1 MVGLGM
7 GTRLPWPD
15 AKGYAWQGQK
25 QPSALCAVCLG
36 SVGVFVGACAHV
48 ACFVVLLVVFIVVW
62 ANDNRGRW
70 LAAAF
75 CSWQFPGSQTGN
87 PPNDCSCEL
96 AHFSGKR
103 IKKGV

>member
-1 MVGLGM
+1 MEKE
-7 GTRLPWPD
+7 LPWPD
-15 AKGYAWQGQK
+15 AKGDAWQGHR
-25 QPSALCAVCLG
+25 QPSALPAACLG

-75 CSWQFPGSQTGN
+75 HALGRFQAPRQEILPMIAAVNWPIFLERG
-87 PPNDCSCEL
+87 
-96 AHFSGKR
+96 
-103 IKKGV
+103 

>member
-1 MVGLGM
+1 MVGVGVEKEL
-7 GTRLPWPD
+7 LWPD
-15 AKGYAWQGQK
+15 ARGYAWQGQRR
-25 QPSALCAVCLG
+25 PSALPAACLG

-75 CSWQFPGSQTGN
+75 CALGSFQAPRQEILPMIAAVNWPIFLERG
-87 PPNDCSCEL
+87 
-96 AHFSGKR
+96 
-103 IKKGV
+103 